1 MYKSFYSI
9 KTCKFFINWFFVSF
23 LFFYSGI
30 LFSNELF
37 QSNGAVVTS
46 NALAT
51 EVGEK
56 ILAEGGNAYDA
67 ATAISAM
74 LSVVEPF
81 ASGLGGGA
89 FWLIYDAESEEYKV
103 LDARETAPFKS
114 HKDMYLDEKGN
125 VIEDASRIGPLAAGI
140 PGIPAVLSYV
150 NTKYGSK
157 KMTTILA
164 PAYHAAKNGF
174 PVNNRYIRGAKY
186 KKEWLNKYK
195 ETASIFLSKG
205 EVPKKGWILKQS
217 DLAKTIKKIMVEGHK
232 GFYKG
237 SFAKKMVE
245 SVQKDGGVWS
255 EEDLNRY
262 QVVEREPVRSTYN
275 GVSIIAPGLP
285 SSGGLVLS
293 NALNI
298 LSGFDLDKFSP
309 TIQKHLIIE
318 ALRRA
323 YYERAIKMGDPDF
336 MYESLAF
343 LLTPSFSAKQRES
356 ININY
361 ATDNKVLE
369 FAEPP
374 YQGQGSDTTHFAVI
388 DKFGNRVAVTQSIN
402 FWFGSAFVPEGSGIL
417 LNNEMDDF
425 SIKPGTENGYGLIG
439 YNANAIEPGK
449 RMLSSM
455 TPTFLESDKGFVILG
470 TPGGSR
476 IISMILLSA
485 LDWISGGDAKSMVTI
500 PRFHHQYHPDYVL
513 YEEKAFSQIEINN
526 LEEMGHKLKKS
537 NRQFGNM
544 QVIQWS
550 RKKNEIYVASDP
562 RGREKELTDVY

>member
-1 MYKSFYSI
+1 MKTYRNYGYWLYLLFILFYSEN
-9 KTCKFFINWFFVSF
+9 T
-23 LFFYSGI
+23 
-30 LFSNELF
+30 FSNELF
-37 QSNGAVVTS
+37 PSKGAVVTS

-51 EVGEK
+51 KAGEK

-67 ATAISAM
+67 ATTISAM

-89 FWLIYDAESEEYKV
+89 FWLIYDAKSKKYKMI
-103 LDARETAPFKS
+103 DARETAPLQS
-114 HKDMYLDEKGN
+114 HKNMYLDENENLIKN
-125 VIEDASRIGPLAAGI
+125 ISKLGPLSAGI

-150 NTKYGSK
+150 NEKYGSK
-157 KMTTILA
+157 KLSTLLV
-164 PAYHAAKNGF
+164 PAYKAAINGF
-174 PVNNRYIRGAKY
+174 PVNERYLKGANY
-186 KKEWLNKYK
+186 KKEWLKKYK
-195 ETASIFLSKG
+195 ETKAIFLDKG
-205 EVPKKGWILKQS
+205 EVPKKGWILKQT
-217 DLAKTIKKIMVEGHK
+217 DLAKTIKKIMKGGHK
-232 GFYKG
+232 SFYTG

-245 SVQKDGGVWS
+245 SVQNNGGIWS

-262 QVVEREPVRSTYN
+262 KVIEREPVKSTYK
-275 GVSIIAPGLP
+275 GISIIAPGLP

-298 LSGFDLDKFSP
+298 LAGYELDKLSL
-309 TIQKHLIIE
+309 TTQKHLIIE

-336 MYESLAF
+336 MANSLEF
-343 LLTPSFSAKQRES
+343 LLTPSYAAKQRES

-361 ATDNKVLE
+361 ATDNQTLE
-369 FAEPP
+369 FADPP
-374 YQGQGSDTTHFAVI
+374 YQGQGNDTTHFSVI
-388 DKFGNRVAVTQSIN
+388 DKYGNRVAVTQSIN
-402 FWFGSAFVPEGSGIL
+402 FWFGSAFVPKGTGVL

-439 YNANAIEPGK
+439 YDANAVEPGK

-455 TPTFLESDKGFVILG
+455 TPTFLESDRGFVILG

-476 IISMILLSA
+476 IISMILLA
-485 LDWISGGDAKSMVTI
+485 TLEWVNGGDAKSMVSL

-513 YEEKAFSQIEINN
+513 YEEEAFMSSEIDE
-526 LEEMGHKLKKS
+526 LESMGHIFKKS

-544 QVIQWS
+544 QIIMWDQVNNKI
-550 RKKNEIYVASDP
+550 EIASDP
-562 RGREKELTDVY
+562 RGKEKGREEVY

>member
-1 MYKSFYSI
+1 M
-9 KTCKFFINWFFVSF
+9 KTFRNYGYWLYLLFI
-23 LFFYSGI
+23 LFYSGNT
-30 LFSNELF
+30 FSNELF
-37 QSNGAVVTS
+37 PSKGAVVTS

-51 EVGEK
+51 KAGEK

-67 ATAISAM
+67 ATTISAM

-89 FWLIYDAESEEYKV
+89 FWLIYDAKSKKYKM
-103 LDARETAPFKS
+103 LDARETAPLQS
-114 HKDMYLDEKGN
+114 HKNMYLDENENLIKN
-125 VIEDASRIGPLAAGI
+125 ISKLGPLSAGI

-150 NTKYGSK
+150 NEKYGSK
-157 KMTTILA
+157 KLSTLLV
-164 PAYHAAKNGF
+164 PAYKAAINGF
-174 PVNNRYIRGAKY
+174 PVNERYLKGANY
-186 KKEWLNKYK
+186 KKEWLKKYK
-195 ETASIFLSKG
+195 ETEAIFLDKG
-205 EVPKKGWILKQS
+205 EVPKKGWILKQT
-217 DLAKTIKKIMVEGHK
+217 DLAKTIKKIMKGGHK
-232 GFYKG
+232 SFYTG

-245 SVQKDGGVWS
+245 SVQNNGGIWS

-262 QVVEREPVRSTYN
+262 KVIEREPVKSTYK
-275 GVSIIAPGLP
+275 GISIIAPGLP

-298 LSGFDLDKFSP
+298 LAGYELDKLSL
-309 TIQKHLIIE
+309 TTQKHLIIE

-336 MYESLAF
+336 MANSLEF
-343 LLTPSFSAKQRES
+343 LLTPSYAAKQRES

-361 ATDNKVLE
+361 ATDNQTLE
-369 FAEPP
+369 FADPP
-374 YQGQGSDTTHFAVI
+374 YQGQGNDTTHFSVI
-388 DKFGNRVAVTQSIN
+388 DKYGNRVAVTQSIN
-402 FWFGSAFVPEGSGIL
+402 FWFGSAFVPKGTGVL

-439 YNANAIEPGK
+439 YDANAVEPGK

-455 TPTFLESDKGFVILG
+455 TPTFLESDRGFVILG

-476 IISMILLSA
+476 IISMILLA
-485 LDWISGGDAKSMVTI
+485 TLEWVNGGDAKSMVSL

-513 YEEKAFSQIEINN
+513 YEEEAFMSSEIDE
-526 LEEMGHKLKKS
+526 LESMGHIFKKS

-544 QVIQWS
+544 QIITWDQENN
-550 RKKNEIYVASDP
+550 KIEVASDP
-562 RGREKELTDVY
+562 RGKEKSREEVY

>member
-1 MYKSFYSI
+1 MKTSKISVHWLYILSI
-9 KTCKFFINWFFVSF
+9 
-23 LFFYSGI
+23 LFYSGAI
-30 LFSNELF
+30 FSNELF
-37 QSNGAVVTS
+37 QFKGAVVTS

-51 EVGEK
+51 EAGEK

-67 ATAISAM
+67 ATTISAM

-89 FWLIYDAESEEYKV
+89 FWLIYDAKSNKYKM
-103 LDARETAPFKS
+103 LDARETAPLQS
-114 HKDMYLDEKGN
+114 HKNMYLDEN
-125 VIEDASRIGPLAAGI
+125 EDIIKNISTLGPLSAGI

-150 NTKYGSK
+150 NDKYGSK
-157 KMTTILA
+157 KLSTLLD
-164 PAYHAAKNGF
+164 PAYKAAINGF
-174 PVNNRYIRGAKY
+174 PVNERYLKGANY
-186 KKEWLNKYK
+186 KKEWLKEYK
-195 ETASIFLSKG
+195 ETEAIFLDKG
-205 EVPKKGWILKQS
+205 EVPQKGWILKQA
-217 DLAKTIKKIMVEGHK
+217 DLARTIKKIMKDGHK
-232 GFYKG
+232 SFYTG

-245 SVQKDGGVWS
+245 SVQSNGGIWT

-262 QVVEREPVRSTYN
+262 KVLEREPVRSTYK
-275 GVSIIAPGLP
+275 GISIIAPGLP

-298 LSGFDLDKFSP
+298 LAGYELDKLSL
-309 TIQKHLIIE
+309 TAQKHLIIE
-318 ALRRA
+318 SLRRA

-336 MYESLAF
+336 MDNSLEF
-343 LLTPSFSAKQRES
+343 LLTPSYAAKQRES

-361 ATDNKVLE
+361 ATDNKTLE
-369 FAEPP
+369 FADPP
-374 YQGQGSDTTHFAVI
+374 YQGQGNDTTHFSVI

-402 FWFGSAFVPEGSGIL
+402 FWFGSAFVPKGTGVL

-439 YNANAIEPGK
+439 YDANAVEPGK

-455 TPTFLESDKGFVILG
+455 TPTFLESERGFVILG

-476 IISMILLSA
+476 IISMILLA
-485 LDWISGGDAKSMVTI
+485 TLEWINGGDAKSMVSL

-513 YEEKAFSQIEINN
+513 YEEEAFVSSEIDE
-526 LEEMGHKLKKS
+526 LESMGHTFKKS

-544 QVIQWS
+544 QIIMWEHENN
-550 RKKNEIYVASDP
+550 KIEVASDP
-562 RGREKELTDVY
+562 RGKEKSREEVY

>member
-1 MYKSFYSI
+1 MKTYKI
-9 KTCKFFINWFFVSF
+9 FINWFFVSF

-30 LFSNELF
+30 IFSNELF

-56 ILAEGGNAYDA
+56 ILADGGNAYDA

-89 FWLIYDAESEEYKV
+89 FWLIYDAKNKEYKT
-103 LDARETAPFKS
+103 LDARETAPFQS
-114 HKDMYLDEKGN
+114 HKDMYLDENDN
-125 VIEDASRIGPLAAGI
+125 VIENASRIGPLAAGI
-140 PGIPAVLSYV
+140 PGIPAVLSSV

-174 PVNNRYIRGAKY
+174 PVNNKYIRGAKY

-195 ETASIFLSKG
+195 ETASIFLNNG
-205 EVPKKGWILKQS
+205 EVPKKGWILKQP
-217 DLAKTIKKIMVEGHK
+217 DLAKTIKKIMGEGHK
-232 GFYKG
+232 GFYTG
-237 SFAKKMVE
+237 NFAKKMVE
-245 SVQKDGGVWS
+245 SVQKDGGIWS

-262 QVVEREPVRSTYN
+262 QVLEREPVRSTYN
-275 GVSIIAPGLP
+275 GVSIIAPSLP

-298 LSGFDLDKFSP
+298 LSGFDLDKFNP
-309 TIQKHLIIE
+309 TIRKHLIIE

-336 MYESLAF
+336 MYESLEF
-343 LLTPSFSAKQRES
+343 LLSSSFAAKQRES

-374 YQGQGSDTTHFAVI
+374 YQGKGNDTTHFAVI

-402 FWFGSAFVPEGSGIL
+402 FWFGSAFVPEGTGIL

-439 YNANAIEPGK
+439 YDANAIEPGK

-455 TPTFLESDKGFVILG
+455 TPTFIESDRGFVILG

-485 LDWISGGDAKSMVTI
+485 LDWIDGGDAKSMVSI
-500 PRFHHQYHPDYVL
+500 PRFHHQYHPDYIL
-513 YEEKAFSQIEINN
+513 YEEGALTQNEISK
-526 LEEMGHKLKKS
+526 LEDMGHRLKQSK
-537 NRQFGNM
+537 RKYGNM
-544 QVIQWS
+544 QVIEWDQKN
-550 RKKNEIYVASDP
+550 KKLKTASDP
-562 RGREKELTDVY
+562 RGKEKSLTNVY

>member
-1 MYKSFYSI
+1 M
-9 KTCKFFINWFFVSF
+9 KTFRNYGYWLYLLFI
-23 LFFYSGI
+23 LFYSGNT
-30 LFSNELF
+30 FSNELF
-37 QSNGAVVTS
+37 PSKGAVVTS

-51 EVGEK
+51 KAGEK

-67 ATAISAM
+67 ATTISAM

-89 FWLIYDAESEEYKV
+89 FWLIYDAKSKKYKMI
-103 LDARETAPFKS
+103 DARETAPLQS
-114 HKDMYLDEKGN
+114 HKNMYLDENENLIKN
-125 VIEDASRIGPLAAGI
+125 ISKLGPLSAGI

-150 NTKYGSK
+150 NEKYGSK
-157 KMTTILA
+157 KLSTLLV
-164 PAYHAAKNGF
+164 PAYKAAINGF
-174 PVNNRYIRGAKY
+174 PVNERYLKGANY
-186 KKEWLNKYK
+186 KKEWLKKYK
-195 ETASIFLSKG
+195 ETEAIFLDKG
-205 EVPKKGWILKQS
+205 EVPKKGWILKQT
-217 DLAKTIKKIMVEGHK
+217 DLAKTIKKIMKGGHK
-232 GFYKG
+232 SFYTG

-245 SVQKDGGVWS
+245 SVQNNGGIWR

-262 QVVEREPVRSTYN
+262 KVIEREPVKSTYK
-275 GVSIIAPGLP
+275 GISIIAPGLP

-298 LSGFDLDKFSP
+298 LAGYELDKLSL
-309 TIQKHLIIE
+309 TTQKHLIIE

-336 MYESLAF
+336 MANSLEF
-343 LLTPSFSAKQRES
+343 LLTPNYAAKQRES

-361 ATDNKVLE
+361 ATDNQTLE
-369 FAEPP
+369 FADPP
-374 YQGQGSDTTHFAVI
+374 YQGQGNDTTHFSVI
-388 DKFGNRVAVTQSIN
+388 DKYGNRVAVTQSIN
-402 FWFGSAFVPEGSGIL
+402 FWFGSAFVPKGTGVL

-439 YNANAIEPGK
+439 YDANAVEPGK

-455 TPTFLESDKGFVILG
+455 TPTFLESDRGFVILG

-476 IISMILLSA
+476 IISMILLA
-485 LDWISGGDAKSMVTI
+485 TLEWVNGGDAKSMVSL

-513 YEEKAFSQIEINN
+513 YEEEAFMSSEIDE
-526 LEEMGHKLKKS
+526 LESMGHIFKKS

-544 QVIQWS
+544 QIIMWDQVNNKI
-550 RKKNEIYVASDP
+550 EIASDP
-562 RGREKELTDVY
+562 RGKEKGREEVY

>member
-1 MYKSFYSI
+1 M
-9 KTCKFFINWFFVSF
+9 KTFRNYGYWLYLLFI
-23 LFFYSGI
+23 LFYSGNT
-30 LFSNELF
+30 FSNELF
-37 QSNGAVVTS
+37 PSKGAVVTS

-51 EVGEK
+51 KAGEK

-67 ATAISAM
+67 ATTISAM

-89 FWLIYDAESEEYKV
+89 FWLIYDAKSKKYKMI
-103 LDARETAPFKS
+103 DARETAPLQS
-114 HKDMYLDEKGN
+114 HKNMYLDENENLIKN
-125 VIEDASRIGPLAAGI
+125 ISKLGPLSAGI

-150 NTKYGSK
+150 NEKYGSK
-157 KMTTILA
+157 KLSTLLV
-164 PAYHAAKNGF
+164 PAYKAAINGF
-174 PVNNRYIRGAKY
+174 PVNERYLKGANY
-186 KKEWLNKYK
+186 KKEWLKKYK
-195 ETASIFLSKG
+195 ETEAIFLDKG
-205 EVPKKGWILKQS
+205 EVPKKGWILKQT
-217 DLAKTIKKIMVEGHK
+217 DLAKTIKKIMKGGHK
-232 GFYKG
+232 SFYTG

-245 SVQKDGGVWS
+245 SVQNNGGIWS

-262 QVVEREPVRSTYN
+262 KVIEREPVKSTYK
-275 GVSIIAPGLP
+275 GISIIAPGLP

-298 LSGFDLDKFSP
+298 LAGYELDKLSL
-309 TIQKHLIIE
+309 TTQKHLIIE

-336 MYESLAF
+336 MANSLEF
-343 LLTPSFSAKQRES
+343 LLTPSYAAKQRES

-361 ATDNKVLE
+361 ATDNQTLE
-369 FAEPP
+369 FADPP
-374 YQGQGSDTTHFAVI
+374 YQGQGNDTTHFSVI
-388 DKFGNRVAVTQSIN
+388 DKYGNRVAVTQSIN
-402 FWFGSAFVPEGSGIL
+402 FWFGSAFVPKGTGVL

-439 YNANAIEPGK
+439 YDANAVEPGK

-455 TPTFLESDKGFVILG
+455 TPTFLESDRGFVILG

-476 IISMILLSA
+476 IISMILLA
-485 LDWISGGDAKSMVTI
+485 TLEWVNGGDAKSMVSL

-513 YEEKAFSQIEINN
+513 YEEEAFMSSEIDE
-526 LEEMGHKLKKS
+526 LESMGHIFKKS

-544 QVIQWS
+544 QIIMWDQVNNKI
-550 RKKNEIYVASDP
+550 EIASDP
-562 RGREKELTDVY
+562 RGKEKGREEVY

>member
-1 MYKSFYSI
+1 MKTSKISMHWLYILSI
-9 KTCKFFINWFFVSF
+9 
-23 LFFYSGI
+23 LFYSGTI
-30 LFSNELF
+30 LSNELF
-37 QSNGAVVTS
+37 QFKGAVVTS

-51 EVGEK
+51 EAGEK

-67 ATAISAM
+67 ATTISAM

-89 FWLIYDAESEEYKV
+89 FWLIYDAKSNKYKM
-103 LDARETAPFKS
+103 LDARETAPLQS
-114 HKDMYLDEKGN
+114 HKNMYLDEN
-125 VIEDASRIGPLAAGI
+125 EDIIKNISTLGPLSAGI

-150 NTKYGSK
+150 NDKYGSK
-157 KMTTILA
+157 KLSTLLD
-164 PAYHAAKNGF
+164 PAYKAAINGF
-174 PVNNRYIRGAKY
+174 PVNERYLKGANY
-186 KKEWLNKYK
+186 KKEWLKKYK
-195 ETASIFLSKG
+195 ETEAIFLDKG
-205 EVPKKGWILKQS
+205 EVPQKGWILKQA
-217 DLAKTIKKIMVEGHK
+217 DLARTIKKIMKDGHK
-232 GFYKG
+232 SFYTG

-245 SVQKDGGVWS
+245 SVQSNGGIWT

-262 QVVEREPVRSTYN
+262 KVLEREPVRSTYK
-275 GVSIIAPGLP
+275 GISIIAPGLP

-298 LSGFDLDKFSP
+298 LAGYELDKLSL
-309 TIQKHLIIE
+309 TAQKHLIIE
-318 ALRRA
+318 SLRRA

-336 MYESLAF
+336 MDNSLEF
-343 LLTPSFSAKQRES
+343 LLTPSYAAKQRES

-361 ATDNKVLE
+361 ATDNQTLE
-369 FAEPP
+369 FADPP
-374 YQGQGSDTTHFAVI
+374 YQGQGNDTTHFSVI

-402 FWFGSAFVPEGSGIL
+402 FWFGSAFVPKGTGVL

-439 YNANAIEPGK
+439 YDANAVEPGK

-455 TPTFLESDKGFVILG
+455 TPTFLESERGFVILG

-476 IISMILLSA
+476 IISMILLA
-485 LDWISGGDAKSMVTI
+485 TLEWINGGDAKSMVSL

-513 YEEKAFSQIEINN
+513 YEEEAFMSSEIDK
-526 LEEMGHKLKKS
+526 LESMGHTFKKS

-544 QVIQWS
+544 QIIMWEHENN
-550 RKKNEIYVASDP
+550 KIEIASDP
-562 RGREKELTDVY
+562 RGKEKSREEVY

>member
-1 MYKSFYSI
+1 MKTSKISVHWLYILSI
-9 KTCKFFINWFFVSF
+9 
-23 LFFYSGI
+23 LFYSGTI
-30 LFSNELF
+30 LSNELF
-37 QSNGAVVTS
+37 QFKGAVVTS

-67 ATAISAM
+67 ATTISAM

-89 FWLIYDAESEEYKV
+89 FWLIYDAKSNKYKM
-103 LDARETAPFKS
+103 LDARETAPLQS
-114 HKDMYLDEKGN
+114 HKNMYLDEN
-125 VIEDASRIGPLAAGI
+125 EDIIKNISTLGPLSAGI

-150 NTKYGSK
+150 NDKYGSK
-157 KMTTILA
+157 KLSTLLD
-164 PAYHAAKNGF
+164 PAYKAAINGF
-174 PVNNRYIRGAKY
+174 PVNERYLKGANY
-186 KKEWLNKYK
+186 KKEWLKKYK
-195 ETASIFLSKG
+195 ETEAIFLDKG
-205 EVPKKGWILKQS
+205 EVPQKGWILKQA
-217 DLAKTIKKIMVEGHK
+217 DLARTIKKIMKDGHK
-232 GFYKG
+232 SFYTG

-245 SVQKDGGVWS
+245 SVQSNGGIWT

-262 QVVEREPVRSTYN
+262 KVLEREPVRSTYK
-275 GVSIIAPGLP
+275 GISIIAPGLP

-298 LSGFDLDKFSP
+298 LAGYELDKLSL
-309 TIQKHLIIE
+309 TAQKHLIIE
-318 ALRRA
+318 SLRRA

-336 MYESLAF
+336 MDNSLEF
-343 LLTPSFSAKQRES
+343 LLTPSYAAKQRES

-361 ATDNKVLE
+361 ATDNQTLE
-369 FAEPP
+369 FADPP
-374 YQGQGSDTTHFAVI
+374 YQGQGNDTTHFSVI

-402 FWFGSAFVPEGSGIL
+402 FWFGSAFVPKGTGVL

-439 YNANAIEPGK
+439 YDANAVEPGK

-455 TPTFLESDKGFVILG
+455 TPTFLESERGFVILG

-476 IISMILLSA
+476 IISMILLA
-485 LDWISGGDAKSMVTI
+485 TLEWINGGDAKSMVSL

-513 YEEKAFSQIEINN
+513 YEEEAFMSSEIDK
-526 LEEMGHKLKKS
+526 LESMGHTFKKS

-544 QVIQWS
+544 QIIMWEHENN
-550 RKKNEIYVASDP
+550 KIEVASDP
-562 RGREKELTDVY
+562 RGKEKSREEVY

>member
-1 MYKSFYSI
+1 M
-9 KTCKFFINWFFVSF
+9 KTFRNYGYWLYLLFI
-23 LFFYSGI
+23 LFYSGNT
-30 LFSNELF
+30 FSNELF
-37 QSNGAVVTS
+37 PSKGAVVTS

-51 EVGEK
+51 KAGEK

-67 ATAISAM
+67 ATTISAM

-89 FWLIYDAESEEYKV
+89 FWLIYDAKSKKYKMI
-103 LDARETAPFKS
+103 DARETAPLQS
-114 HKDMYLDEKGN
+114 HKNMYLDENENLIKN
-125 VIEDASRIGPLAAGI
+125 ISKLGPLSAGI

-150 NTKYGSK
+150 NEKYGSK
-157 KMTTILA
+157 KLSTLLV
-164 PAYHAAKNGF
+164 PAYKAAINGF
-174 PVNNRYIRGAKY
+174 PVNERYLKGANY
-186 KKEWLNKYK
+186 KKEWLKKYK
-195 ETASIFLSKG
+195 ETEAIFLDKG
-205 EVPKKGWILKQS
+205 EVPKKGWILKQT
-217 DLAKTIKKIMVEGHK
+217 DLAKTIKKIMKGGHK
-232 GFYKG
+232 SFYTG

-245 SVQKDGGVWS
+245 SVQNNGGIWS

-262 QVVEREPVRSTYN
+262 KVIEREPVKSTYK
-275 GVSIIAPGLP
+275 GISIIAPGLP

-298 LSGFDLDKFSP
+298 LAGYELDKLSL
-309 TIQKHLIIE
+309 TTQKHLIIE

-336 MYESLAF
+336 MANSLEF
-343 LLTPSFSAKQRES
+343 LLTPNYAAKQRES

-361 ATDNKVLE
+361 ATDNQTLE
-369 FAEPP
+369 FADPP
-374 YQGQGSDTTHFAVI
+374 YQGQGNDTTHFSVI
-388 DKFGNRVAVTQSIN
+388 DKYGNRVAVTQSIN
-402 FWFGSAFVPEGSGIL
+402 FWFGSAFVPKGTGVL

-439 YNANAIEPGK
+439 YDANAVEPGK

-455 TPTFLESDKGFVILG
+455 TPTFLESDRGFVILG

-476 IISMILLSA
+476 IISMILLA
-485 LDWISGGDAKSMVTI
+485 TLEWVNGGDAKSMVSL

-513 YEEKAFSQIEINN
+513 YEEEAFMSSEIDE
-526 LEEMGHKLKKS
+526 LESMGHIFKKS

-544 QVIQWS
+544 QIIMWDQVNNKI
-550 RKKNEIYVASDP
+550 EIASDP
-562 RGREKELTDVY
+562 RGKEKGREEVY

>member
-1 MYKSFYSI
+1 M
-9 KTCKFFINWFFVSF
+9 KTFRNYGYWLYLLFI
-23 LFFYSGI
+23 LFYSGNT
-30 LFSNELF
+30 FSNELF
-37 QSNGAVVTS
+37 PSKGAVVTS

-51 EVGEK
+51 KAGEK

-67 ATAISAM
+67 ATTISAM

-89 FWLIYDAESEEYKV
+89 FWLIYDAKSKKYKM
-103 LDARETAPFKS
+103 LDARETAPLQS
-114 HKDMYLDEKGN
+114 HKNMYLDENENLIKN
-125 VIEDASRIGPLAAGI
+125 ISKLGPLSAGI

-150 NTKYGSK
+150 NEKYGSK
-157 KMTTILA
+157 KLSTLLV
-164 PAYHAAKNGF
+164 PAYKAAINGF
-174 PVNNRYIRGAKY
+174 PVNERYLKGANY
-186 KKEWLNKYK
+186 KKEWLKKYK
-195 ETASIFLSKG
+195 ETEAIFLDKG
-205 EVPKKGWILKQS
+205 EVPKKGWILKQT
-217 DLAKTIKKIMVEGHK
+217 DLAKTIKKIMKGGHK
-232 GFYKG
+232 SFYTG

-245 SVQKDGGVWS
+245 SVKNNGGIWS

-262 QVVEREPVRSTYN
+262 KVIEREPVKSTYK
-275 GVSIIAPGLP
+275 GISIIAPGLP

-298 LSGFDLDKFSP
+298 LAGYELDKLSL
-309 TIQKHLIIE
+309 TTQKHLIIE

-336 MYESLAF
+336 MANSLEF
-343 LLTPSFSAKQRES
+343 LLTPSYADKQRES

-361 ATDNKVLE
+361 ATDNQTLE
-369 FAEPP
+369 FADPP
-374 YQGQGSDTTHFAVI
+374 YQGQGNDTTHFSVI
-388 DKFGNRVAVTQSIN
+388 DKYGNRVAVTQSIN
-402 FWFGSAFVPEGSGIL
+402 FWFGSAFVPKGTGVL

-439 YNANAIEPGK
+439 YDANAVEPGK

-455 TPTFLESDKGFVILG
+455 TPTFLESDRGFVILG

-476 IISMILLSA
+476 IISMILLA
-485 LDWISGGDAKSMVTI
+485 TLEWVNGGDAKSMVSL

-513 YEEKAFSQIEINN
+513 YEEEAFMSSEIDE
-526 LEEMGHKLKKS
+526 LESMGHIFKKS

-544 QVIQWS
+544 QIIMWDQVNNKI
-550 RKKNEIYVASDP
+550 EIASDP
-562 RGREKELTDVY
+562 RGKEKGREEVY

>member
-1 MYKSFYSI
+1 M
-9 KTCKFFINWFFVSF
+9 KTFRNYGYWLYLLFI
-23 LFFYSGI
+23 LFYSGNT
-30 LFSNELF
+30 FSNELF
-37 QSNGAVVTS
+37 PSKGAVVTS

-51 EVGEK
+51 KAGEK

-67 ATAISAM
+67 ATTISAM

-89 FWLIYDAESEEYKV
+89 FWLIYDAKSKKYKM
-103 LDARETAPFKS
+103 LDARETAPLQS
-114 HKDMYLDEKGN
+114 HKNMYLDENENLIKN
-125 VIEDASRIGPLAAGI
+125 ISKLGPLSAGI

-150 NTKYGSK
+150 NEKYGSK
-157 KMTTILA
+157 KLSTLLV
-164 PAYHAAKNGF
+164 PAYKAAINGF
-174 PVNNRYIRGAKY
+174 PVNERYLKGANY
-186 KKEWLNKYK
+186 KKEWLKKYK
-195 ETASIFLSKG
+195 ETKAIFLDKG
-205 EVPKKGWILKQS
+205 EVPKKGWILKQT
-217 DLAKTIKKIMVEGHK
+217 DLAKTIKKIMKGGHK
-232 GFYKG
+232 SFYTG

-245 SVQKDGGVWS
+245 SVQNNGGIWS

-262 QVVEREPVRSTYN
+262 KVIEREPVKSTYK
-275 GVSIIAPGLP
+275 GISIIAPGLP

-298 LSGFDLDKFSP
+298 LAGYELDKLSL
-309 TIQKHLIIE
+309 TTQKHLIIE

-336 MYESLAF
+336 MANSLEF
-343 LLTPSFSAKQRES
+343 LLTPSYAAKQRES

-361 ATDNKVLE
+361 ATDNQTLE
-369 FAEPP
+369 FADPP
-374 YQGQGSDTTHFAVI
+374 YQGQGNDTTHFSVI
-388 DKFGNRVAVTQSIN
+388 DKYGNRVAVTQSIN
-402 FWFGSAFVPEGSGIL
+402 FWFGSAFVPKGTGVL

-439 YNANAIEPGK
+439 YDANAVEPEK

-455 TPTFLESDKGFVILG
+455 TPTFLESDRGFVILG

-476 IISMILLSA
+476 IISMILLA
-485 LDWISGGDAKSMVTI
+485 TLEWVNGGDAKSMVSL

-513 YEEKAFSQIEINN
+513 YEEEAFMSSEIDE
-526 LEEMGHKLKKS
+526 LESMGHIFKKS

-544 QVIQWS
+544 QIIMWDQVNNKI
-550 RKKNEIYVASDP
+550 EIASDP
-562 RGREKELTDVY
+562 RGKEKGREEVY

>member
-1 MYKSFYSI
+1 MKTSKISVHWLYILSI
-9 KTCKFFINWFFVSF
+9 
-23 LFFYSGI
+23 LFYSGAI
-30 LFSNELF
+30 FSNELF
-37 QSNGAVVTS
+37 QFKGAVVTS

-51 EVGEK
+51 EAGEK

-67 ATAISAM
+67 ATTISAM

-89 FWLIYDAESEEYKV
+89 FWLIYDAKSNKYKM
-103 LDARETAPFKS
+103 LDARETAPLQS
-114 HKDMYLDEKGN
+114 HKNMYLDEN
-125 VIEDASRIGPLAAGI
+125 EDIIKNISTLGPLSAGI

-150 NTKYGSK
+150 NDKYGSK
-157 KMTTILA
+157 KLSTLLD
-164 PAYHAAKNGF
+164 PAYKAAINGF
-174 PVNNRYIRGAKY
+174 PVNERYLKGANY
-186 KKEWLNKYK
+186 KKEWLKEYK
-195 ETASIFLSKG
+195 ETEAIFLDKG
-205 EVPKKGWILKQS
+205 EVPQKGWILKQA
-217 DLAKTIKKIMVEGHK
+217 DLARTIKKIMKDGHK
-232 GFYKG
+232 SFYTG

-245 SVQKDGGVWS
+245 SVQSNGGIWT

-262 QVVEREPVRSTYN
+262 KVLEREPVRSTYK
-275 GVSIIAPGLP
+275 GISIIAPGLP

-298 LSGFDLDKFSP
+298 LAGYELDKLSL
-309 TIQKHLIIE
+309 TAQKHLIIE
-318 ALRRA
+318 SLRRA

-336 MYESLAF
+336 MDNSLEF
-343 LLTPSFSAKQRES
+343 LLTPSYAAKQRES

-361 ATDNKVLE
+361 ATDNQTLE
-369 FAEPP
+369 FADPP
-374 YQGQGSDTTHFAVI
+374 YQGQGNDTTHFSVI

-402 FWFGSAFVPEGSGIL
+402 FWFGSAFVPKGTGVL

-439 YNANAIEPGK
+439 YDANAVEPGK

-455 TPTFLESDKGFVILG
+455 TPTFLESERGFVILG

-476 IISMILLSA
+476 IISMILLA
-485 LDWISGGDAKSMVTI
+485 TLEWINGGDAKSMVSL

-513 YEEKAFSQIEINN
+513 YEEEAFMSSEIDK
-526 LEEMGHKLKKS
+526 LESMGHTFKKS

-544 QVIQWS
+544 QIIMWEHENN
-550 RKKNEIYVASDP
+550 KIEVASDP
-562 RGREKELTDVY
+562 RGKEKSREEVY

>member
-1 MYKSFYSI
+1 MKTSKIFGHWFY
-9 KTCKFFINWFFVSF
+9 VSF
-23 LFFYSGI
+23 ILFYSGTI
-30 LFSNELF
+30 FPNELF
-37 QSNGAVVTS
+37 QFKGAVVTS

-51 EVGEK
+51 EAGEK

-67 ATAISAM
+67 ATTISAM

-89 FWLIYDAESEEYKV
+89 FWLIYDAKSKEYKM
-103 LDARETAPFKS
+103 LDARETAPLQS
-114 HKDMYLDEKGN
+114 HKNMYLDENENIIKN
-125 VIEDASRIGPLAAGI
+125 ISTLGPLSAGI

-150 NTKYGSK
+150 NDKYGSK
-157 KMTTILA
+157 KLSPLLA
-164 PAYHAAKNGF
+164 PAYKAAINGF
-174 PVNNRYIRGAKY
+174 PVNERYLKGANY
-186 KKEWLNKYK
+186 KKKWLKKYK
-195 ETASIFLSKG
+195 ETEAIFLDKG
-205 EVPKKGWILKQS
+205 EVPKKGWILKQT
-217 DLAKTIKKIMVEGHK
+217 DLAKTIKKIMKDGHK
-232 GFYKG
+232 SFYTG

-245 SVQKDGGVWS
+245 SVRNNGGIWS

-262 QVVEREPVRSTYN
+262 KVLEREPVRSSYK
-275 GVSIIAPGLP
+275 GISIIAPGLP

-298 LSGFDLDKFSP
+298 LAGYELDKFSP
-309 TIQKHLIIE
+309 TTQKHLIIE

-336 MYESLAF
+336 MDESLEF
-343 LLTPSFSAKQRES
+343 LLTPSFAAKQRES

-361 ATDNKVLE
+361 ATDNQTLE
-369 FAEPP
+369 FANPP
-374 YQGQGSDTTHFAVI
+374 YQGQGNDTTHFAVI

-402 FWFGSAFVPEGSGIL
+402 FWFGSAFVPKGTGIL

-425 SIKPGTENGYGLIG
+425 SIKPGTENSYGLIG
-439 YNANAIEPGK
+439 YDANAVEPGK

-455 TPTFLESDKGFVILG
+455 TPTFLESDRGFVILG

-476 IISMILLSA
+476 IISMILLAA
-485 LDWISGGDAKSMVTI
+485 LEWIDGGDAKSMVSL

-513 YEEKAFSQIEINN
+513 YEEEAFMPNEINE
-526 LEEMGHKLKKS
+526 LESMGHIFKKS

-544 QVIQWS
+544 QIIMWDH
-550 RKKNEIYVASDP
+550 KNNKIEIASDP
-562 RGREKELTDVY
+562 RGKEKSREDVY

>member
-1 MYKSFYSI
+1 M
-9 KTCKFFINWFFVSF
+9 KTFRISRHWLYLLFI
-23 LFFYSGI
+23 LFYSGNI
-30 LFSNELF
+30 FSNELI
-37 QSNGAVVTS
+37 QSKGAVVTS

-51 EVGEK
+51 EAGEK

-67 ATAISAM
+67 ATTISAM

-89 FWLIYDAESEEYKV
+89 FWLIYDAKTKQYKM
-103 LDARETAPFKS
+103 LDARETAPLQS
-114 HKDMYLDEKGN
+114 HKNMYLDEN
-125 VIEDASRIGPLAAGI
+125 EDIIKNISTLGPLSAGI
-140 PGIPAVLSYV
+140 PGIPAVLGYV
-150 NTKYGSK
+150 NDKYGSK
-157 KMTTILA
+157 KLSTLLT
-164 PAYHAAKNGF
+164 PAYKAAINGF
-174 PVNNRYIRGAKY
+174 PVNERYLKGANY
-186 KKEWLNKYK
+186 KKEWLKKYK
-195 ETASIFLSKG
+195 ETEAIFLDKG
-205 EVPKKGWILKQS
+205 EVPKKGWILKQV
-217 DLAKTIKKIMVEGHK
+217 DLAKTIKKIMKDGHK
-232 GFYKG
+232 SFYTG

-245 SVQKDGGVWS
+245 SVRNHGGIWS

-262 QVVEREPVRSTYN
+262 KVIEREPVRSTYK

-298 LSGFDLDKFSP
+298 LAGYELDKFSS
-309 TIQKHLIIE
+309 TTQKHLIIE

-336 MYESLAF
+336 MDDSLEF
-343 LLTPSFSAKQRES
+343 LLTPSFAAKQRES
-356 ININY
+356 IDMNY
-361 ATDNKVLE
+361 ATDNQTLE

-374 YQGQGSDTTHFAVI
+374 YQGQGNDTTHFAVI

-402 FWFGSAFVPEGSGIL
+402 FWFGSAFVPKGTGVL

-425 SIKPGTENGYGLIG
+425 SIKPGTENSYGLIG
-439 YNANAIEPGK
+439 YDANAVEPGK

-455 TPTFLESDKGFVILG
+455 TPTFLESDRGFVILG

-476 IISMILLSA
+476 IISMILLAA
-485 LDWISGGDAKSMVTI
+485 LEWIEGGDAKSMVSL

-513 YEEKAFSQIEINN
+513 YEEEAFMPNEINK
-526 LEEMGHKLKKS
+526 LESMGHTFKKS

-544 QVIQWS
+544 QIIMWE
-550 RKKNEIYVASDP
+550 NENNKIEIASDP
-562 RGREKELTDVY
+562 RGKEKSREDVY

>member
-1 MYKSFYSI
+1 MKTSKISVHWLYILSI
-9 KTCKFFINWFFVSF
+9 
-23 LFFYSGI
+23 LFYSGAI
-30 LFSNELF
+30 FSNELF
-37 QSNGAVVTS
+37 QFKGAVVTS

-51 EVGEK
+51 EAGEK

-67 ATAISAM
+67 ATTISAM

-89 FWLIYDAESEEYKV
+89 FWLIYDAKSNKYKM
-103 LDARETAPFKS
+103 LDARETAPLQS
-114 HKDMYLDEKGN
+114 HKNMYLDEN
-125 VIEDASRIGPLAAGI
+125 EDIIKNISTLGPLSAGI

-150 NTKYGSK
+150 NDKYGSK
-157 KMTTILA
+157 KLSTLLD
-164 PAYHAAKNGF
+164 PAYKAAINGF
-174 PVNNRYIRGAKY
+174 PVNERYLKGANY
-186 KKEWLNKYK
+186 KKEWLKKYK
-195 ETASIFLSKG
+195 ETEAIFLDKG
-205 EVPKKGWILKQS
+205 EVPQKGWILKQA
-217 DLAKTIKKIMVEGHK
+217 DLARTIKKIMKDGHK
-232 GFYKG
+232 SFYTG

-245 SVQKDGGVWS
+245 SVQSNGGIWT

-262 QVVEREPVRSTYN
+262 KVLEREPVRSTYK
-275 GVSIIAPGLP
+275 GISIIAPGLP

-298 LSGFDLDKFSP
+298 LAGYELDKLSL
-309 TIQKHLIIE
+309 TAQKHLIIE
-318 ALRRA
+318 SLRRA

-336 MYESLAF
+336 MDNSLEF
-343 LLTPSFSAKQRES
+343 LLTPSYAAKQRES

-361 ATDNKVLE
+361 ATDNQTLE
-369 FAEPP
+369 FADPP
-374 YQGQGSDTTHFAVI
+374 YQGQGNDTTHFSVI

-402 FWFGSAFVPEGSGIL
+402 FWFGSAFVPKGTGVL

-439 YNANAIEPGK
+439 YDANAVEPGK

-455 TPTFLESDKGFVILG
+455 TPTFLESERGFVILG

-476 IISMILLSA
+476 IISMILLA
-485 LDWISGGDAKSMVTI
+485 TLEWINGGDAKSMVSL

-513 YEEKAFSQIEINN
+513 YEEEAFMSSEIDK
-526 LEEMGHKLKKS
+526 LESMGHTFKKS

-544 QVIQWS
+544 QIIMWEHENN
-550 RKKNEIYVASDP
+550 KIEIASDP
-562 RGREKELTDVY
+562 RGKEKSREEVY

>member
-1 MYKSFYSI
+1 M
-9 KTCKFFINWFFVSF
+9 KTFRNYGYWLYLLFI
-23 LFFYSGI
+23 LFYSGNT
-30 LFSNELF
+30 FSNELF
-37 QSNGAVVTS
+37 PSKGAVVTS

-51 EVGEK
+51 KAGEK

-67 ATAISAM
+67 ATTISAM

-89 FWLIYDAESEEYKV
+89 FWLIYDAKSKKYKM
-103 LDARETAPFKS
+103 LDARETAPLQS
-114 HKDMYLDEKGN
+114 HKNMYLDENENLIKN
-125 VIEDASRIGPLAAGI
+125 ISKLGPLSAGI

-150 NTKYGSK
+150 NEKYGSK
-157 KMTTILA
+157 KLSTLLV
-164 PAYHAAKNGF
+164 PAYKAAINGF
-174 PVNNRYIRGAKY
+174 PVNERYLKGANY
-186 KKEWLNKYK
+186 KKEWLKKYK
-195 ETASIFLSKG
+195 ETEAIFLDKG
-205 EVPKKGWILKQS
+205 EVPKKGWILKQT
-217 DLAKTIKKIMVEGHK
+217 DLAKTIKKIMKGGHK
-232 GFYKG
+232 SFYTG

-245 SVQKDGGVWS
+245 SVQNNGGIWS

-262 QVVEREPVRSTYN
+262 KVIEREPVKSTYK
-275 GVSIIAPGLP
+275 GISIIAPGLP

-298 LSGFDLDKFSP
+298 LAGYELDKLSL
-309 TIQKHLIIE
+309 TTQKHLIIE

-336 MYESLAF
+336 MANSLEF
-343 LLTPSFSAKQRES
+343 LLTPSYAAKQRES

-361 ATDNKVLE
+361 ATDNQTLE
-369 FAEPP
+369 FADPP
-374 YQGQGSDTTHFAVI
+374 YQGQGNDTTHFSVI
-388 DKFGNRVAVTQSIN
+388 DKYGNRVAVTQSIN
-402 FWFGSAFVPEGSGIL
+402 FWFGSAFVPKGTGVL

-439 YNANAIEPGK
+439 YDANAVEPEK

-455 TPTFLESDKGFVILG
+455 TPTFLESDRGFVILG

-476 IISMILLSA
+476 IISMILLA
-485 LDWISGGDAKSMVTI
+485 TLEWVNGGDAKSMVSL

-513 YEEKAFSQIEINN
+513 YEEEAFMSSEIDE
-526 LEEMGHKLKKS
+526 LESMGHIFKKS

-544 QVIQWS
+544 QIIMWDQVNNKI
-550 RKKNEIYVASDP
+550 EIASDP
-562 RGREKELTDVY
+562 RGKEKGREEVY

>member
-1 MYKSFYSI
+1 M
-9 KTCKFFINWFFVSF
+9 KTFRISRHWLYLLFI
-23 LFFYSGI
+23 LFYSGNI
-30 LFSNELF
+30 FSNELI
-37 QSNGAVVTS
+37 QSKGAVVTS

-51 EVGEK
+51 EAGEK

-67 ATAISAM
+67 ATTISAM

-89 FWLIYDAESEEYKV
+89 FWLIYDAKTKQYKM
-103 LDARETAPFKS
+103 LDARETAPLQS
-114 HKDMYLDEKGN
+114 HKNMYLDQN
-125 VIEDASRIGPLAAGI
+125 EDIIKNISTLGPLSAGI
-140 PGIPAVLSYV
+140 PGIPAVLGYV
-150 NTKYGSK
+150 NDKYGSK
-157 KMTTILA
+157 KLSTLLT
-164 PAYHAAKNGF
+164 PAYKAAINGF
-174 PVNNRYIRGAKY
+174 PVNERYLKGANY
-186 KKEWLNKYK
+186 KKEWLKKYK
-195 ETASIFLSKG
+195 ETEAIFLDKG
-205 EVPKKGWILKQS
+205 EVPKKEWILKQV
-217 DLAKTIKKIMVEGHK
+217 DLAKTIKKIMKDGHK
-232 GFYKG
+232 SFYTG

-245 SVQKDGGVWS
+245 SVRNHGGIWS

-262 QVVEREPVRSTYN
+262 KVIEREPVRSTYK

-298 LSGFDLDKFSP
+298 LAGYELDKFSS
-309 TIQKHLIIE
+309 TTQKHLIIE

-336 MYESLAF
+336 MDDSLEF
-343 LLTPSFSAKQRES
+343 LLTPSFAAKQRES
-356 ININY
+356 IDMNY
-361 ATDNKVLE
+361 ATDNQTLE

-374 YQGQGSDTTHFAVI
+374 YQGQGNDTTHFAVI

-402 FWFGSAFVPEGSGIL
+402 FWFGSAFVPKGTGVL

-425 SIKPGTENGYGLIG
+425 SIKPGTENSYGLIG
-439 YNANAIEPGK
+439 YDANAVEPGK

-455 TPTFLESDKGFVILG
+455 TPTFLESDRGFVILG

-476 IISMILLSA
+476 IISMILLAA
-485 LDWISGGDAKSMVTI
+485 LEWIEGGDAKSMVSL

-513 YEEKAFSQIEINN
+513 YEEEAFMPNEINE
-526 LEEMGHKLKKS
+526 LESMGHKFKKS

-544 QVIQWS
+544 QIIMWDH
-550 RKKNEIYVASDP
+550 KNNKIEIASDP
-562 RGREKELTDVY
+562 RGKEKSREDVY

>member
-1 MYKSFYSI
+1 M
-9 KTCKFFINWFFVSF
+9 KTFRISGHWLYLLFI
-23 LFFYSGI
+23 LFYSGNI
-30 LFSNELF
+30 FSNELI
-37 QSNGAVVTS
+37 QSKGAVVTS

-51 EVGEK
+51 EAGEK

-67 ATAISAM
+67 ATTISAM

-89 FWLIYDAESEEYKV
+89 FWLIYDAKTKQYKM
-103 LDARETAPFKS
+103 LDARETAPLQS
-114 HKDMYLDEKGN
+114 HKNMYLDEN
-125 VIEDASRIGPLAAGI
+125 EDIIKNISTLGPLSAGI

-150 NTKYGSK
+150 NDKYGSK
-157 KMTTILA
+157 KLSTLLT
-164 PAYHAAKNGF
+164 PAYKAAINGF
-174 PVNNRYIRGAKY
+174 PVNERYLKGANY
-186 KKEWLNKYK
+186 KKEWLKKYK
-195 ETASIFLSKG
+195 ETEAIFLDKG
-205 EVPKKGWILKQS
+205 EVPKKEWILKQV
-217 DLAKTIKKIMVEGHK
+217 DLAKTIKKIMKDGHK
-232 GFYKG
+232 SFYTG

-245 SVQKDGGVWS
+245 SVRNHGGIWS

-262 QVVEREPVRSTYN
+262 KVIEREPVRSTYK

-298 LSGFDLDKFSP
+298 LAGYELDKFSS
-309 TIQKHLIIE
+309 TTQKHLIIE

-336 MYESLAF
+336 MDDSLEF
-343 LLTPSFSAKQRES
+343 LLTPSFAAKQRES
-356 ININY
+356 IDMNY
-361 ATDNKVLE
+361 ATDNQTLE

-374 YQGQGSDTTHFAVI
+374 YQGQGNDTTHFAVI

-402 FWFGSAFVPEGSGIL
+402 FWFGSAFVPKGTGVL

-425 SIKPGTENGYGLIG
+425 SIKPGTENSYGLIG
-439 YNANAIEPGK
+439 YDANAVEPGK

-455 TPTFLESDKGFVILG
+455 TPTFLESDRGFVILG

-476 IISMILLSA
+476 IISMILLAA
-485 LDWISGGDAKSMVTI
+485 LEWIEGGDAKSMVSL

-513 YEEKAFSQIEINN
+513 YEEEAFMPNEINK
-526 LEEMGHKLKKS
+526 LESMGHTFKKS

-544 QVIQWS
+544 QIIMWE
-550 RKKNEIYVASDP
+550 NENNKIEIASDP
-562 RGREKELTDVY
+562 RGKEKSREDVY

>member
-1 MYKSFYSI
+1 MKTSKISVHWLYILSI
-9 KTCKFFINWFFVSF
+9 
-23 LFFYSGI
+23 LFYSGTI
-30 LFSNELF
+30 FSNELF
-37 QSNGAVVTS
+37 QFKGAVVTS

-51 EVGEK
+51 EAGEK

-67 ATAISAM
+67 ATTISAM

-89 FWLIYDAESEEYKV
+89 FWLIYDAKSNKYKM
-103 LDARETAPFKS
+103 LDARETAPLQS
-114 HKDMYLDEKGN
+114 HKNMYLDEN
-125 VIEDASRIGPLAAGI
+125 EDIIKNISTLGPLSAGI

-150 NTKYGSK
+150 NDKYGSK
-157 KMTTILA
+157 KLSTLLD
-164 PAYHAAKNGF
+164 PAYKAAINGF
-174 PVNNRYIRGAKY
+174 PVNERYLKGANY
-186 KKEWLNKYK
+186 KKEWLKKYK
-195 ETASIFLSKG
+195 ETEAIFLDKG
-205 EVPKKGWILKQS
+205 EVPQKGWILKQA
-217 DLAKTIKKIMVEGHK
+217 DLARTIKKIMKDGHK
-232 GFYKG
+232 SFYTG

-245 SVQKDGGVWS
+245 SVQSNGGIWT

-262 QVVEREPVRSTYN
+262 KVLEREPVRSTYK
-275 GVSIIAPGLP
+275 GISIIAPGLP

-298 LSGFDLDKFSP
+298 LAGYELDKLSL
-309 TIQKHLIIE
+309 TAQKHLIIE
-318 ALRRA
+318 SLRRA

-336 MYESLAF
+336 MDNSLEF
-343 LLTPSFSAKQRES
+343 LLTPSYAAKQRES

-361 ATDNKVLE
+361 ATDNQTLE
-369 FAEPP
+369 FADPP
-374 YQGQGSDTTHFAVI
+374 YQGQGNDTTHFSVI

-402 FWFGSAFVPEGSGIL
+402 FWFGSAFVPKGTGVL

-439 YNANAIEPGK
+439 YDANAVEPGK

-455 TPTFLESDKGFVILG
+455 TPTFLESERGFVILG

-476 IISMILLSA
+476 IISMILLA
-485 LDWISGGDAKSMVTI
+485 TLEWINGGDAKSMVSL

-513 YEEKAFSQIEINN
+513 YEEEAFMSSEINE
-526 LEEMGHKLKKS
+526 LESMGHTFKKS

-544 QVIQWS
+544 QIIMWEHENN
-550 RKKNEIYVASDP
+550 KIEVASDP
-562 RGREKELTDVY
+562 RGKEKSREEVY

>member
-1 MYKSFYSI
+1 MKTFRNYGYWLYLLFILFYSEN
-9 KTCKFFINWFFVSF
+9 T
-23 LFFYSGI
+23 
-30 LFSNELF
+30 FSNELF
-37 QSNGAVVTS
+37 PSKGAVVTS

-51 EVGEK
+51 KAGEK

-67 ATAISAM
+67 ATTISAM

-89 FWLIYDAESEEYKV
+89 FWLIYDAKSKKYKM
-103 LDARETAPFKS
+103 LDARETAPLQS
-114 HKDMYLDEKGN
+114 HKNMYLDENENLIKN
-125 VIEDASRIGPLAAGI
+125 ISKLGPLSAGI

-150 NTKYGSK
+150 NEKYGSK
-157 KMTTILA
+157 KLSTLLV
-164 PAYHAAKNGF
+164 PAYKAAINGF
-174 PVNNRYIRGAKY
+174 PVNERYLKGANY
-186 KKEWLNKYK
+186 KKEWLKKYK
-195 ETASIFLSKG
+195 ETEAIFLDKG
-205 EVPKKGWILKQS
+205 EVPKKGWILKQT
-217 DLAKTIKKIMVEGHK
+217 DLAKTIKKIMKGGHK
-232 GFYKG
+232 SFYTG

-245 SVQKDGGVWS
+245 SVQNNGGIWS

-262 QVVEREPVRSTYN
+262 KVIEREPVKSTYK
-275 GVSIIAPGLP
+275 GISIIAPGLP

-298 LSGFDLDKFSP
+298 LAGYELDKLSL
-309 TIQKHLIIE
+309 TTQKHLIIE

-336 MYESLAF
+336 MANSLEF
-343 LLTPSFSAKQRES
+343 LLTPSYAAKQRES

-361 ATDNKVLE
+361 ATDNQTLE
-369 FAEPP
+369 FADPP
-374 YQGQGSDTTHFAVI
+374 YQGQGNDTTHFSVI
-388 DKFGNRVAVTQSIN
+388 DKYGNRVAVTQSIN
-402 FWFGSAFVPEGSGIL
+402 FWFGSAFVPKGTGVL

-439 YNANAIEPGK
+439 YDANAVEPGK

-455 TPTFLESDKGFVILG
+455 TPTFLESDRGFVILG

-476 IISMILLSA
+476 IISMILLA
-485 LDWISGGDAKSMVTI
+485 TLEWVNGGDAKSMVSL

-513 YEEKAFSQIEINN
+513 YEEEAFMSSEIDE
-526 LEEMGHKLKKS
+526 LKSMGHIFRKS

-544 QVIQWS
+544 QIIMWDQVNNKI
-550 RKKNEIYVASDP
+550 EIASDP
-562 RGREKELTDVY
+562 RGKEKGREEIY

>member
-1 MYKSFYSI
+1 MKTSKISVHWLYILSI
-9 KTCKFFINWFFVSF
+9 
-23 LFFYSGI
+23 LFYSGAI
-30 LFSNELF
+30 FSNELF
-37 QSNGAVVTS
+37 QFKGAVVTS

-51 EVGEK
+51 EAGEK

-67 ATAISAM
+67 ATTISAM

-89 FWLIYDAESEEYKV
+89 FWLIYDAKSNKYKM
-103 LDARETAPFKS
+103 LDARETAPLQS
-114 HKDMYLDEKGN
+114 HKNMYLDEN
-125 VIEDASRIGPLAAGI
+125 EDIIKNISTLGPLSAGI

-150 NTKYGSK
+150 NDKYGSK
-157 KMTTILA
+157 KLSTLLD
-164 PAYHAAKNGF
+164 PAYKAAINGF
-174 PVNNRYIRGAKY
+174 PVNERYLKGANY
-186 KKEWLNKYK
+186 KKEWLKKYK
-195 ETASIFLSKG
+195 ETEAIFLDKG
-205 EVPKKGWILKQS
+205 EVPQKGWILKQA
-217 DLAKTIKKIMVEGHK
+217 DLARTIKKIMKDGHK
-232 GFYKG
+232 SFYTG

-245 SVQKDGGVWS
+245 SVQSNGGIWT

-262 QVVEREPVRSTYN
+262 KVLEREPVRSTYK
-275 GVSIIAPGLP
+275 GISIIAPGLP

-298 LSGFDLDKFSP
+298 LAGYELDKLSL
-309 TIQKHLIIE
+309 TAQKHLIIE
-318 ALRRA
+318 SLRRA

-336 MYESLAF
+336 MDNSLEF
-343 LLTPSFSAKQRES
+343 LLTPSYAAKQRES

-361 ATDNKVLE
+361 ATDNQTLE
-369 FAEPP
+369 FADPP
-374 YQGQGSDTTHFAVI
+374 YQGQGNDTTHFSVI

-402 FWFGSAFVPEGSGIL
+402 FWFGSAFVPKGTGVL

-439 YNANAIEPGK
+439 YDANAVEPGK

-455 TPTFLESDKGFVILG
+455 TPTFLESERGFVILG

-476 IISMILLSA
+476 IISMILLA
-485 LDWISGGDAKSMVTI
+485 TLEWINGGDAKSMVSL

-513 YEEKAFSQIEINN
+513 YEEEAFMSSEIDK
-526 LEEMGHKLKKS
+526 LESMGHTFKKS

-544 QVIQWS
+544 QIIMWEHENN
-550 RKKNEIYVASDP
+550 KIEVASDP
-562 RGREKELTDVY
+562 RGKEKSREEVY

>member
-1 MYKSFYSI
+1 M
-9 KTCKFFINWFFVSF
+9 KTFRNYGYWLYLLFI
-23 LFFYSGI
+23 LFYSGNT
-30 LFSNELF
+30 FSNELF
-37 QSNGAVVTS
+37 PSKGAVVTS

-51 EVGEK
+51 KAGEK

-67 ATAISAM
+67 ATTISAM

-89 FWLIYDAESEEYKV
+89 FWLIYDAKSKKYKMI
-103 LDARETAPFKS
+103 DARETAPLQS
-114 HKDMYLDEKGN
+114 HKNMYLDENENLIKN
-125 VIEDASRIGPLAAGI
+125 ISKLGPLSAGI

-150 NTKYGSK
+150 NEKYGSK
-157 KMTTILA
+157 KLSTLLV
-164 PAYHAAKNGF
+164 PAYKAAINGF
-174 PVNNRYIRGAKY
+174 PVNERYLKGANY
-186 KKEWLNKYK
+186 KKEWLKKYK
-195 ETASIFLSKG
+195 ETKAIFLDKG
-205 EVPKKGWILKQS
+205 EVPKKGWILKQT
-217 DLAKTIKKIMVEGHK
+217 DLAKTIKKIMKGGHK
-232 GFYKG
+232 SFYTG

-245 SVQKDGGVWS
+245 SVQNNGGIWS

-262 QVVEREPVRSTYN
+262 KVIEREPVKSTYK
-275 GVSIIAPGLP
+275 GISIIAPGLP

-298 LSGFDLDKFSP
+298 LAGYELDKLSL
-309 TIQKHLIIE
+309 TTQKHLIIE

-336 MYESLAF
+336 MANSLEF
-343 LLTPSFSAKQRES
+343 LLTPSYAAKQRES

-361 ATDNKVLE
+361 ATDNQTLE
-369 FAEPP
+369 FADPP
-374 YQGQGSDTTHFAVI
+374 YQGQGNDTTHFSVI
-388 DKFGNRVAVTQSIN
+388 DKYGNRVAVTQSIN
-402 FWFGSAFVPEGSGIL
+402 FWFGSAFVPKGTGVL

-439 YNANAIEPGK
+439 YDANAVEPGK

-455 TPTFLESDKGFVILG
+455 TPTFLESDRGFVILG

-476 IISMILLSA
+476 IISMILLA
-485 LDWISGGDAKSMVTI
+485 TLEWVNGGDAKSMVSL

-513 YEEKAFSQIEINN
+513 YEEEAFMSSEIDE
-526 LEEMGHKLKKS
+526 LESMGHIFKKS

-544 QVIQWS
+544 QIIMWDQVNNKI
-550 RKKNEIYVASDP
+550 EIASDP
-562 RGREKELTDVY
+562 RGKEKGREEVY

>member
-1 MYKSFYSI
+1 MKTSKIFGHWLYISFI
-9 KTCKFFINWFFVSF
+9 
-23 LFFYSGI
+23 LFYSGTI
-30 LFSNELF
+30 FPNELF
-37 QSNGAVVTS
+37 QFKGAVVTS

-51 EVGEK
+51 EAGEK

-67 ATAISAM
+67 ATTISAM

-89 FWLIYDAESEEYKV
+89 FWLIYDAKSKKYKM
-103 LDARETAPFKS
+103 LDARETAPLQS
-114 HKDMYLDEKGN
+114 HKNMYLDENENIIKN
-125 VIEDASRIGPLAAGI
+125 ISTLGPLSAGI

-150 NTKYGSK
+150 NDKYGSK
-157 KMTTILA
+157 KLSTLLA
-164 PAYHAAKNGF
+164 PAYKAAINGF
-174 PVNNRYIRGAKY
+174 PVNERYLKGANY
-186 KKEWLNKYK
+186 KKKWLKKYK
-195 ETASIFLSKG
+195 ETEAIFLDKG
-205 EVPKKGWILKQS
+205 EVPKKGWILKQT
-217 DLAKTIKKIMVEGHK
+217 DLAKTIKKIMKDGHK
-232 GFYKG
+232 SFYTG
-237 SFAKKMVE
+237 SFAKEMVE
-245 SVQKDGGVWS
+245 SVRNNGGIWS

-262 QVVEREPVRSTYN
+262 KVLEREPVRSSYK
-275 GVSIIAPGLP
+275 GISIIAPGLP

-298 LSGFDLDKFSP
+298 LAGYELDKFSP
-309 TIQKHLIIE
+309 TTQKHLIIE

-336 MYESLAF
+336 MDESLEF
-343 LLTPSFSAKQRES
+343 LLTPSFAAKQRES

-361 ATDNKVLE
+361 ATDNQTLE
-369 FAEPP
+369 FANPP
-374 YQGQGSDTTHFAVI
+374 YQGQGNDTTHFAVI

-402 FWFGSAFVPEGSGIL
+402 FWFGSAFVPKGTGIL

-439 YNANAIEPGK
+439 YNANAVEPGK

-455 TPTFLESDKGFVILG
+455 TPTFLESNKGFVILG

-476 IISMILLSA
+476 IISMILLAA
-485 LDWISGGDAKSMVTI
+485 LEWIDGGNAKSMVSL

-513 YEEKAFSQIEINN
+513 YEEEAFMPNEINE
-526 LEEMGHKLKKS
+526 LESMGHILKKS

-544 QVIQWS
+544 QIIMWDH
-550 RKKNEIYVASDP
+550 KNNKIEIASDP
-562 RGREKELTDVY
+562 RGKEKSREEIY

>member
-1 MYKSFYSI
+1 M
-9 KTCKFFINWFFVSF
+9 KTFRNYGYWLYLLFI
-23 LFFYSGI
+23 LFYSGNT
-30 LFSNELF
+30 FSNELF
-37 QSNGAVVTS
+37 PSKGAVVTS

-51 EVGEK
+51 KAGEK

-67 ATAISAM
+67 ATTISAM

-89 FWLIYDAESEEYKV
+89 FWLIYDAKSKKYKM
-103 LDARETAPFKS
+103 LDARETAPLQS
-114 HKDMYLDEKGN
+114 HKNMYLDENENLIKN
-125 VIEDASRIGPLAAGI
+125 ISKLGPLSAGI

-150 NTKYGSK
+150 NEKYGSK
-157 KMTTILA
+157 KLSTLLV
-164 PAYHAAKNGF
+164 PAYKAAINGF
-174 PVNNRYIRGAKY
+174 PVNERYLKGANY
-186 KKEWLNKYK
+186 KKEWLKKYK
-195 ETASIFLSKG
+195 ETEAIFLDKG
-205 EVPKKGWILKQS
+205 EVPKKGWILKQT
-217 DLAKTIKKIMVEGHK
+217 DLAKTIKKIMK
-232 GFYKG
+232 GGYKSFYTG

-245 SVQKDGGVWS
+245 SVQNNGGIWS

-262 QVVEREPVRSTYN
+262 KVIEREPVKSTYK
-275 GVSIIAPGLP
+275 GISIIAPGLP

-298 LSGFDLDKFSP
+298 LAGYELDKLSL
-309 TIQKHLIIE
+309 TTQKHLIIE

-336 MYESLAF
+336 MANSLEF
-343 LLTPSFSAKQRES
+343 LLTPSYAAKQRES

-361 ATDNKVLE
+361 ATDNQTLE
-369 FAEPP
+369 FADPP
-374 YQGQGSDTTHFAVI
+374 YQGQGNDTTHFSVI
-388 DKFGNRVAVTQSIN
+388 DKYGNRVAVTQSIN
-402 FWFGSAFVPEGSGIL
+402 FWFGSAFVPKGTGVL

-439 YNANAIEPGK
+439 YDANAVEPGK

-455 TPTFLESDKGFVILG
+455 TPTFLESDRGFVILG

-476 IISMILLSA
+476 IISMILLA
-485 LDWISGGDAKSMVTI
+485 TLEWVNGGDAKSMVSL

-513 YEEKAFSQIEINN
+513 YEEEAFMSSEIDE
-526 LEEMGHKLKKS
+526 LESMGHIFKKS

-544 QVIQWS
+544 QIIMWDQVNNKI
-550 RKKNEIYVASDP
+550 EIASDP
-562 RGREKELTDVY
+562 RGKEKGREEVY

>member
-1 MYKSFYSI
+1 MYKSFYSL
-9 KTCKFFINWFFVSF
+9 KTYKIFINWLFVSF
-23 LFFYSGI
+23 LFFNSGI

-46 NALAT
+46 SALAT
-51 EVGEK
+51 KVGEK

-81 ASGLGGGA
+81 SSGLGGGA
-89 FWLIYDAESEEYKV
+89 FWLIYDAKNKEYKT
-103 LDARETAPFKS
+103 LDARETAPFRS
-114 HKDMYLDEKGN
+114 HKDMYLDENDN
-125 VIEDASRIGPLAAGI
+125 VVENASRIGPLAAGI

-150 NTKYGSK
+150 NAKYGSK
-157 KMTTILA
+157 KMAIILA
-164 PAYHAAKNGF
+164 PAYHAANNGF

-195 ETASIFLSKG
+195 ETANIFLNKG
-205 EVPKKGWILKQS
+205 EVPKKGWILKQP
-217 DLAKTIKKIMVEGHK
+217 DLAKTIKKIMREGHK
-232 GFYKG
+232 GFYAG
-237 SFAKKMVE
+237 NFAKKMVE
-245 SVQKDGGVWS
+245 SVQKDGGIWT

-262 QVVEREPVRSTYN
+262 QVIEREPVRSTYN

-298 LSGFDLDKFSP
+298 LSGFDLDKFNP
-309 TIQKHLIIE
+309 TIRKHLIIE

-336 MYESLAF
+336 MYESLEF
-343 LLTPSFSAKQRES
+343 LLSPSFAAKQRES
-356 ININY
+356 INVTY

-369 FAEPP
+369 FADPP
-374 YQGQGSDTTHFAVI
+374 YQGQGNDTTHFAVI

-402 FWFGSAFVPEGSGIL
+402 FWFGSAFVPKGTGIL

-439 YNANAIEPGK
+439 YDANAIEPGK

-455 TPTFLESDKGFVILG
+455 TPTFIESDRGFVILG

-476 IISMILLSA
+476 IISMILLST
-485 LDWISGGDAKSMVTI
+485 LDWVDGGDAKSMVSI
-500 PRFHHQYHPDYVL
+500 PRFHHQYHPDYIL
-513 YEEKAFSQIEINN
+513 YEDGALTQNEIFK
-526 LEEMGHKLKKS
+526 LEDMGHRLKKS
-537 NRQFGNM
+537 TRKYGNM
-544 QVIQWS
+544 QVIEWNQKN
-550 RKKNEIYVASDP
+550 KKLKTASDP
-562 RGREKELTDVY
+562 RGKEKSLTNVY

>member
-1 MYKSFYSI
+1 M
-9 KTCKFFINWFFVSF
+9 
-23 LFFYSGI
+23 
-30 LFSNELF
+30 F
-37 QSNGAVVTS
+37 QFKGAVVTS

-51 EVGEK
+51 EAGEK

-67 ATAISAM
+67 ATTISAM

-89 FWLIYDAESEEYKV
+89 FWLIYDAKSNKYKM
-103 LDARETAPFKS
+103 LDARETAPLQS
-114 HKDMYLDEKGN
+114 HKNMYLDEN
-125 VIEDASRIGPLAAGI
+125 EDIIKNISTLGPLSAGI

-150 NTKYGSK
+150 NDKYGSK
-157 KMTTILA
+157 KLSTLLD
-164 PAYHAAKNGF
+164 PAYKAANNGF
-174 PVNNRYIRGAKY
+174 PVNERYLKGANY
-186 KKEWLNKYK
+186 KKEWLKKYK
-195 ETASIFLSKG
+195 ETEAIFLDKG
-205 EVPKKGWILKQS
+205 EVPQKGWILKQA
-217 DLAKTIKKIMVEGHK
+217 DLARTIKKIMKDGHK
-232 GFYKG
+232 SFYTG

-245 SVQKDGGVWS
+245 SVQSNGGIWT

-262 QVVEREPVRSTYN
+262 KVLEREPVRSTYK
-275 GVSIIAPGLP
+275 GISIIAPGLP

-298 LSGFDLDKFSP
+298 LAGYELDKLSL
-309 TIQKHLIIE
+309 TAQKHLIIE
-318 ALRRA
+318 SLRRA

-336 MYESLAF
+336 MDNSLEF
-343 LLTPSFSAKQRES
+343 LLTPSYAAKQRES

-361 ATDNKVLE
+361 ATDNQTLE
-369 FAEPP
+369 FADPP
-374 YQGQGSDTTHFAVI
+374 YQGQGNDTTHFSVI

-402 FWFGSAFVPEGSGIL
+402 FWFGSAFVPKGTGVL

-439 YNANAIEPGK
+439 YDANAVEPGK

-455 TPTFLESDKGFVILG
+455 TPTFLESERGFVILG

-476 IISMILLSA
+476 IISMILLA
-485 LDWISGGDAKSMVTI
+485 TLEWINGGDAKSMVSL

-513 YEEKAFSQIEINN
+513 YEEEAFMSSEIDK
-526 LEEMGHKLKKS
+526 LESMGHTFKKS

-544 QVIQWS
+544 QIIMWEHENN
-550 RKKNEIYVASDP
+550 KIEVASDP
-562 RGREKELTDVY
+562 RGKEKSREEVY

>member
-1 MYKSFYSI
+1 MKTSKISVHWLYILSI
-9 KTCKFFINWFFVSF
+9 
-23 LFFYSGI
+23 LFYSGAI
-30 LFSNELF
+30 FSNELF
-37 QSNGAVVTS
+37 QFKGAVVTS

-51 EVGEK
+51 EAGEK

-67 ATAISAM
+67 ATTISAM

-89 FWLIYDAESEEYKV
+89 FWLIYDAKSNKYKM
-103 LDARETAPFKS
+103 LDARETAPLQS
-114 HKDMYLDEKGN
+114 HKNMYLDEN
-125 VIEDASRIGPLAAGI
+125 EDIIKNISTLGPLSAGI

-150 NTKYGSK
+150 NDKYGSK
-157 KMTTILA
+157 KLSTLLD
-164 PAYHAAKNGF
+164 PAYKAAINGF
-174 PVNNRYIRGAKY
+174 PVNERYLKGANY
-186 KKEWLNKYK
+186 KKEWLKKYK
-195 ETASIFLSKG
+195 ETEAIFLDKG
-205 EVPKKGWILKQS
+205 EVPQKGWILKQV
-217 DLAKTIKKIMVEGHK
+217 DLARTIKKIMKDGHK
-232 GFYKG
+232 SFYTG

-245 SVQKDGGVWS
+245 SVQSNGGIWT

-262 QVVEREPVRSTYN
+262 KVLEREPVRSTYK
-275 GVSIIAPGLP
+275 GISIIAPGLP

-298 LSGFDLDKFSP
+298 LAGYELDKLSL
-309 TIQKHLIIE
+309 TAQKHLIIE
-318 ALRRA
+318 SLRRA

-336 MYESLAF
+336 MDNSLEF
-343 LLTPSFSAKQRES
+343 LLTPSYAAKQRES

-361 ATDNKVLE
+361 ATDNQTLE
-369 FAEPP
+369 FADPP
-374 YQGQGSDTTHFAVI
+374 YQGQGNDTTHFSVI

-402 FWFGSAFVPEGSGIL
+402 FWFGSAFVPKGTGVL

-439 YNANAIEPGK
+439 YDANAVEPGK

-455 TPTFLESDKGFVILG
+455 TPTFLESERGFVILG

-476 IISMILLSA
+476 IISMILLA
-485 LDWISGGDAKSMVTI
+485 TLEWINGGDAKSMVSL

-513 YEEKAFSQIEINN
+513 YEEEAFMSSEIDE
-526 LEEMGHKLKKS
+526 LESMGHTFKKS

-544 QVIQWS
+544 QIIMWEHENN
-550 RKKNEIYVASDP
+550 KIEVASDP
-562 RGREKELTDVY
+562 RGKEKSREEVY